1 MIASFSEPVSGLTV
15 DDFIVTNG
23 LALDMVERPWG
34 PESRVW
40 DFFVTP
46 MAEGEVTVRLP
57 AGAVTDAGG
66 NPNPDSEIFRITAVG
81 APVAIA
87 AVSASIVEGQAATF
101 VLTRDAGFNNPVT
114 VQVAAGGSFAADGL
128 TVPVQLDRFE
138 TSATFT
144 MPSHDDDVPEAAGPL
159 TASVVDGDTYDPGD
173 PASASVTVTDN
184 DLPFI
189 TMETAAASVDEAG
202 SVTFTL
208 TREGDLTPALTI
220 PGTLLRSYTDPVT
233 PPAASHVIREHPVTF
248 PAGSATAT
256 LAISP
261 GEDDRF
267 FVYRQLNVRL
277 RTGTAGL
284 FRLRTPTSTSASDLS
299 DATETKYHLPV
310 TDDDPIRVAV
320 APRNE
325 YVYEDEQACFTFS
338 HNVVA
343 HDFHFLD
350 DPIAFAATFSQ
361 EGDFLA
367 EAPADHT
374 ADHTVTVRAD
384 SPTHSL
390 CLDLDDDDATE
401 AAGSVTVA
409 IVEDADANIVAEA
422 GGGSAT
428 VRLLDNERPL
438 VTLSANGADT
448 VTEGS
453 RAGFKLSLSA
463 PTVVPFTVKY
473 RIETDGDYG
482 FEASDEGE
490 WLYSFG
496 PGAEAFVREV
506 STRNDD
512 VDEPDGS
519 VTVTLLDEHEYDL
532 DPDVP
537 AHIVLTVADD
547 DLPAVSMTAPD
558 DPGTFDEGDPVVLT
572 FTREGDLTP
581 PLTIPAGHLESSY
594 DPDVS
599 PGAAPHGAI
608 TFEAG
613 SATATLTVTV
623 DEPDGSVTVT
633 LLDEHEYDLDPD
645 VPAHIVLTV
654 ADDDLPAVSMT
665 APDDPGTFDEGDPVV
680 LTFTREGDLTPPLTI
695 PAGHLESSYDPDV
708 SPGAA
713 PHGAITF
720 EAGSATATLT
730 VTVEDDDFYY
740 PVKRDLR
747 LTLRH
752 DDSGL
757 FRLAAG
763 AQARVS
769 VKVRD
774 DDAGAIIIGIEA
786 VEAAVTEAD
795 QACFVINL
803 EKAWFPSS
811 FGPGVGY
818 DVALSVTEA
827 GAWLAPG
834 TQTEHEDALYRAAT
848 PFCLD
853 LDDDDRP
860 EKDGSVTVA
869 IAQFS
874 RTVFVAAE
882 RPAAAVAVADDDF
895 VPTLVSLAAAAAEL
909 AEGAAAEFTLT
920 RTIGSFGDG
929 ELPVDLRVTE
939 VGDYL
944 DRSGGLGAALDAD
957 GNARVTFA
965 AGAATAPFR
974 LLTVDDDDAEL
985 EGSLTVELTA
995 PGDDGD
1001 YTLHGATRGAIAVRS
1016 EDKIRVSVAAV
1027 STPVTE
1033 GEDAVFRFTRTG
1045 SAEGRL
1051 SVAVQVRGHR
1061 KVMSPASRALAEKTG
1076 PVPDLIVVFE
1086 DGVTEVTQTL
1096 TTEADRY
1103 NEGDGEVVLLVE
1115 DLLHHT
1121 TELPYRISGSES
1133 AAVLVQDDDIPV
1145 VELRWITPTARLEGD
1160 TWVGEII
1167 EGSDIDV
1174 EVACSGQ
1181 TLVPPGGGGE
1191 VIPKVRVI
1199 VEHEER
1205 LNHPINTHND
1215 LRRVGSRYPCD
1226 QDHPGFSYRHPG
1238 RRRWTGPANGLILLD
1253 LVPQRFETSFTE
1265 KEDLNARVD
1274 FSFPWLQGERGNR
1287 VQLGFRYRGKEK
1299 LRDND
1304 FFEYEPLDEDGFAT
1318 LGTVARRDYSD
1329 TGFLLGD
1336 YLAGEFVTEEFLG
1349 ALALDDPEK
1358 FERGDLPEE
1367 YVPGNY
1373 EARET
1378 VTGGYLMVEQA
1389 LGPRLDLLLG
1399 VRVEDT
1405 RIDYTGNELFI
1416 DPDADEEIATR
1427 PVTGDDGYLH
1437 LLPGLHARYRLD
1449 DATALRFAWT
1459 NTLARPNY
1467 YDLVPYREVLIKDEE
1482 LFEGNPALDPTTS
1495 MNFDLMAERYFST
1508 VGLVSAGLFY
1518 KDISDF
1524 VFKFAERAVTVAESF
1539 LTERREADN
1548 VDSPAVWHGPEGRHW
1563 LLSTAKSAHQLL
1575 VHDAADGKLIL
1586 RVGGPGTGAGQF
1598 LRPNGVA
1605 VIGDFPVVVER
1616 DNHRLQALSLPEF
1629 EPVSIIGAEVLRR
1642 PYGIAAVPGDGGWDV
1657 WVTDNY
1663 EPTSAA
1669 APAAEMGERL
1679 RRFRLQVSKN
1689 QLTGQYAGA
1698 YGDTTEA
1705 GCLRKVETVAVD
1717 ALHGRMLV
1725 AEESERVL
1733 KVYDLEG
1740 SFTGEIAGA
1749 GLFRYEPEGL
1759 ALLECGEGGGYWLAT
1774 DQDDADNRFLVLD
1787 RENLAGRGVFS
1798 GAVTANTDGVALTGR
1813 GFGPFR
1819 RGAFYAV
1826 HDDGNVAAFDL
1837 AEILAALGLDCAPP
1851 Q

>member
-1 MIASFSEPVSGLTV
+1 MTTTCPK
-15 DDFIVTNG
+15 
-23 LALDMVERPWG
+23 RP
-34 PESRVW
+34 
-40 DFFVTP
+40 
-46 MAEGEVTVRLP
+46 A
-57 AGAVTDAGG
+57 
-66 NPNPDSEIFRITAVG
+66 
-81 APVAIA
+81 
-87 AVSASIVEGQAATF
+87 
-101 VLTRDAGFNNPVT
+101 
-114 VQVAAGGSFAADGL
+114 
-128 TVPVQLDRFE
+128 
-138 TSATFT
+138 
-144 MPSHDDDVPEAAGPL
+144 PL

-189 TMETAAASVDEAG
+189 TMETAASSVEEAG

-208 TREGDLTPALTI
+208 TRKGDLTPALTI
-220 PGTLLRSYTDPVT
+220 PGTLLRSYTGPPI
-233 PPAASHVIREHPVTF
+233 PPARTTVRREHEVTF
-248 PAGSATAT
+248 APGAATAT

-267 FVYRQLNVRL
+267 FVYRQLNVQL
-277 RTGTAGL
+277 RTGAAGL
-284 FRLRTPTSTSASDLS
+284 FRLRAPTSESASDLS

-310 TDDDPIRVAV
+310 TDDDPIRIAV
-320 APRNE
+320 APKDE
-325 YVYEDEQACFTFS
+325 YVYENEQACFTFS

-350 DPIAFAATFSQ
+350 DPIAFTATFSQ

-367 EAPADHT
+367 EAPADR
-374 ADHTVTVRAD
+374 TVTVRAD
-384 SPTHSL
+384 SPTHTL

-409 IVEDADANIVAEA
+409 IVEDADADIVAA
-422 GGGSAT
+422 ADRGSAT

-438 VTLSANGADT
+438 VTLSANGAAT
-448 VTEGS
+448 VTEGGH
-453 RAGFKLSLSA
+453 AGFKLSLSA

-482 FEASDEGE
+482 FEASDEGV

-496 PGAEAFVREV
+496 AGAEEFVREV

-519 VTVTLLDEHEYDL
+519 VTVTLLDEYEYDL
-532 DPDVP
+532 DPDGP

-547 DLPAVSMTAPD
+547 DLPTVSMTAPG
-558 DPGTFDEGDPVVLT
+558 DPEIFDEGD
-572 FTREGDLTP
+572 
-581 PLTIPAGHLESSY
+581 A
-594 DPDVS
+594 
-599 PGAAPHGAI
+599 
-608 TFEAG
+608 
-613 SATATLTVTV
+613 
-623 DEPDGSVTVT
+623 
-633 LLDEHEYDLDPD
+633 
-645 VPAHIVLTV
+645 
-654 ADDDLPAVSMT
+654 
-665 APDDPGTFDEGDPVV
+665 VV

-740 PVKRDLR
+740 PGLRDLR

-763 AQARVS
+763 AQTRDS

-774 DDAGAIIIGIEA
+774 DDADAVIIGIEA

-818 DVALSVTEA
+818 DVVLSVTEA

-834 TQTEHEDALYRAAT
+834 TQTLHEDALYRAAT

-853 LDDDDRP
+853 LEDDDRP

-869 IAQFS
+869 IAEFS
-874 RTVFVAAE
+874 KTVF
-882 RPAAAVAVADDDF
+882 AAADRPSATVAVADDDF
-895 VPTLVSLAAAAAEL
+895 VPTLVSLAAATSEL
-909 AEGAAAEFTLT
+909 AEGAAAGFTLT

-965 AGAATAPFR
+965 AGAAAARFR

-1001 YTLHGATRGAIAVRS
+1001 YTLHGATRAAIAVRS

-1033 GEDAVFRFTRTG
+1033 GEDALFRFTRTG

-1076 PVPDLIVVFE
+1076 PAPDLIVVFE

-1115 DLLHHT
+1115 DLLGT
-1121 TELPYRISGSES
+1121 IELPYRISGSES
-1133 AAVLVQDDDIPV
+1133 AAVLVRDDDIPE

-1191 VIPKVRVI
+1191 VVPKVRVI

-1205 LNHPINTHND
+1205 LNHPIHTHND

-1253 LVPQRFETSFTE
+1253 LVPQRFETSLSYTE
-1265 KEDLNARVD
+1265 CYSDIVSPGWKH
-1274 FSFPWLQGERGNR
+1274 GN
-1287 VQLGFRYRGKEK
+1287 VEFCPKY
-1299 LRDND
+1299 
-1304 FFEYEPLDEDGFAT
+1304 T
-1318 LGTVARRDYSD
+1318 LGTVTKARVAVLNRNPTITVEAVSD
-1329 TGFLLGD
+1329 
-1336 YLAGEFVTEEFLG
+1336 EVTEGEPARFRLTRIWASDLLRPADG
-1349 ALALDDPEK
+1349 YTTTVDFTAAAEGGYVTD
-1358 FERGDLPEE
+1358 DLP
-1367 YVPGNY
+1367 
-1373 EARET
+1373 A
-1378 VTGGYLMVEQA
+1378 
-1389 LGPRLDLLLG
+1389 
-1399 VRVEDT
+1399 
-1405 RIDYTGNELFI
+1405 
-1416 DPDADEEIATR
+1416 
-1427 PVTGDDGYLH
+1427 
-1437 LLPGLHARYRLD
+1437 
-1449 DATALRFAWT
+1449 
-1459 NTLARPNY
+1459 
-1467 YDLVPYREVLIKDEE
+1467 
-1482 LFEGNPALDPTTS
+1482 
-1495 MNFDLMAERYFST
+1495 
-1508 VGLVSAGLFY
+1508 
-1518 KDISDF
+1518 
-1524 VFKFAERAVTVAESF
+1524 
-1539 LTERREADN
+1539 
-1548 VDSPAVWHGPEGRHW
+1548 
-1563 LLSTAKSAHQLL
+1563 
-1575 VHDAADGKLIL
+1575 
-1586 RVGGPGTGAGQF
+1586 GPGTFGAGVN
-1598 LRPNGVA
+1598 R
-1605 VIGDFPVVVER
+1605 
-1616 DNHRLQALSLPEF
+1616 NHHRGPH
-1629 EPVSIIGAEVLRR
+1629 RR
-1642 PYGIAAVPGDGGWDV
+1642 RQP
-1657 WVTDNY
+1657 
-1663 EPTSAA
+1663 
-1669 APAAEMGERL
+1669 
-1679 RRFRLQVSKN
+1679 
-1689 QLTGQYAGA
+1689 
-1698 YGDTTEA
+1698 
-1705 GCLRKVETVAVD
+1705 
-1717 ALHGRMLV
+1717 
-1725 AEESERVL
+1725 
-1733 KVYDLEG
+1733 
-1740 SFTGEIAGA
+1740 
-1749 GLFRYEPEGL
+1749 
-1759 ALLECGEGGGYWLAT
+1759 
-1774 DQDDADNRFLVLD
+1774 D
-1787 RENLAGRGVFS
+1787 RGGRGRS
-1798 GAVTANTDGVALTGR
+1798 RWNCCPRATRNPG
-1813 GFGPFR
+1813 
-1819 RGAFYAV
+1819 
-1826 HDDGNVAAFDL
+1826 
-1837 AEILAALGLDCAPP
+1837 
-1851 Q
+1851 